1 MQVTDAIAGRRALMR
16 PFVVF
21 FFVLLSGVVSP
32 HAHAAIDCDP
42 KYANSGAYPSDP
54 QCPLNAASADFGGMG
69 GSSCGEPLVITAY
82 CSGPTTGTT
91 SEPSSPDGTAT
102 ADGDG
107 TDDAD
112 DQSGGADGSGNSA
125 GSDDSGTS
133 GDASDSSGAGN
144 SGGSGGCGDGGATAG
159 CGSSTS
165 GADPVKLNTGQFHL
179 VVHDL
184 RVSDTIPLDLARVY
198 RSSAYDSSGRPMA
211 GAFGIGTTFNYDS
224 YLTVS
229 AADSNNLR
237 QLIQLYLPSGIR
249 VSFTLRA
256 GTTSTWDDLTSPGKY
271 FRATITGSGTKLL
284 TLRDGR
290 TMQFTML
297 GGLYRLTRL
306 QDRNGNTV
314 TIARDSKTGALTK
327 LTSPNSR
334 SLTFTSVI
342 GAHGTPLI
350 SRVTDGLNRQVSY
363 QYDGLDRLTQVT
375 DAAGGLWKYS
385 WDDKSRL
392 VGVMDPEGNQQVI
405 NTYDDNDRVVSQR
418 LADGSTFAMA
428 YTVTGGKIT
437 QTEVTDRRGSIRRLE
452 FDANGRVQRN
462 TYPAGQNIAQVQ
474 AYGYDTTG
482 RMTSAAVGD
491 RQYVFVYDA
500 NGNRITDADQYGTL
514 VTRTFDTYSRLLT
527 KAQAGDPQR
536 GVSTVYAYDS
546 KGNLLSTT
554 DRLGNRTVFTN
565 DGQGRRLT
573 VTDALKGV
581 TKYVWTGAD
590 LTSVTDP
597 LNRTTQFTTDA
608 VGRLTAVQDPQ
619 GNRTQRTL
627 DALGRTVDITDAL
640 NGVTRFTWDRN
651 GHRLSQ
657 SDRKGVTTRYTYN
670 SIGRPL
676 TKTDPL
682 GNSESYAWNSAG
694 QIAAVTDRKGQV
706 TTYIY
711 DAAGR
716 TAELDFRTTAGAPPV
731 RSWVYGWNNTT
742 GKLSGTSDFFPTP
755 EGRAQKEADMVFA
768 YDAVTG
774 KLKRTLDLPT
784 IQGLWSYRYA
794 PDTRDVAGID
804 MDRATV
810 NYSRDAEHRVTQI
823 QYQVND
829 EDVRTFGYS
838 YDALGRRSQVTFA
851 NGITAIY
858 AWDAASQLTGIT
870 YKRTDG
876 SVLGDLTYG
885 YDLAGRRIKAGGSLA
900 KVSLPQAVNDAQY
913 NAANQLTRWAG
924 KTFAYDLNGNV
935 VSDGINQYNWNEQ
948 GLLGQ
953 ISGAVTASFSY
964 DILGRRKDRTVNG
977 HRMQTTW
984 IGDEMNFMMPDG
996 DWSQRIRVFSPYP
1009 TSSVDE
1015 LTFRRIGDDSSQD
1028 RYVLRDA
1035 NNNVIA
1041 LTDAQQ
1047 QSQTLYSY
1055 EPYGATM
1062 QTGLADPN
1070 TQQYTGRENDGTGL
1084 YYYRSRYYSPSI
1096 GRFISEDPI
1105 GWASGQTNAYAYVGG
1120 NPVQFDDPYGLHKR
1134 DLWYGY
1140 DDKNFR
1146 DWVHGI
1152 KQDEGISGAV
1162 NFSKPMLDDLWSQ
1175 WNGEGCPAGKGGKS
1189 GKGGQSR
1196 Y

>member
-16 PFVVF
+16 PFVLF
-21 FFVLLSGVVSP
+21 FFALLSGFVSP
-32 HAHAAIDCDP
+32 HAHAAIDCETR
-42 KYANSGAYPSDP
+42 YINSGAYPADP
-54 QCPLNAASADFGGMG
+54 QCPLNAASADFGGTG
-69 GSSCGEPLVITAY
+69 GYVCGDTSTIAAY

-91 SEPSSPDGTAT
+91 SEPSSPDGTIT

-112 DQSGGADGSGNSA
+112 DQTGGADGSGGSA
-125 GSDDSGTS
+125 SPDG
-133 GDASDSSGAGN
+133 SDSSGG
-144 SGGSGGCGDGGATAG
+144 SGDAGGCGDGGATAG

-179 VVHDL
+179 VAHDL
-184 RVSDTIPLDLARVY
+184 RVGDTISLDLARVY
-198 RSSAYDSSGRPMA
+198 RSGAYDSSGRPMA
-211 GAFGIGTTFNYDS
+211 GAFGVGTTFNYDS

-249 VSFTLRA
+249 VSFTLRS
-256 GTTSTWDDLTSPGKY
+256 GSTSTWDDLTSPGKY

-290 TMQFTML
+290 TMQFTMI
-297 GGLYRLTRL
+297 GGVHRLTRL

-314 TIARDSKTGALTK
+314 TITRDSKTGAVTK
-327 LTSPNSR
+327 LTSPNGR
-334 SLTFTSVI
+334 SLAFTSVT
-342 GAHGTPLI
+342 GTRGTPLV
-350 SRVTDGLNRQVSY
+350 SRVTDALNRQVSY
-363 QYDGLDRLTQVT
+363 QYDGQDRLIQIT

-392 VGVMDPEGNQQVI
+392 VGVTDPEGNQQVI
-405 NTYDDNDRVVSQR
+405 NTYDDNDRVVRQK

-428 YTVTGGKIT
+428 YTVTGGTIT

-452 FDANGRVQRN
+452 FDVNGRVQRN
-462 TYPAGQNIAQVQ
+462 TYPAGQSIAQVQ
-474 AYGYDTTG
+474 TYVYDAAG
-482 RMTSAAVGD
+482 RMTSATVGD
-491 RQYVFVYDA
+491 RQYAFAYDA

-514 VTRTFDTYSRLLT
+514 VTRTFDAYSRLLT

-536 GVSTVYAYDS
+536 AVSLAYTYDS
-546 KGNLLSTT
+546 KGNLLSAT
-554 DRLGNRTVFTN
+554 DRLGNRTTFTN
-565 DGQGRRLT
+565 DSQGRRLT
-573 VTDALKGV
+573 VTDPLKGLIA
-581 TKYVWTGAD
+581 YVWTGAD
-590 LTSVTDP
+590 LTGVTDP

-608 VGRLTAVQDPQ
+608 AGRVTAVQDPQ

-627 DALGRTVDITDAL
+627 DALGRTLDITDAL
-640 NGVTRFTWDRN
+640 NNVIRLTWDRN
-651 GHRLSQ
+651 GHLLSQ
-657 SDRKGVTTRYTYN
+657 SDPKGVTTRYKYN
-670 SIGRPL
+670 SIGRPQ
-676 TKTDPL
+676 TRTDPL
-682 GNSESYAWNSAG
+682 GNSESYEWNSAG

-716 TAELDFRTTAGAPPV
+716 TVQTDFRTAAGAAPV
-731 RSWVYGWNNTT
+731 RSWVYGWDNKT
-742 GKLSGTSDFFPTP
+742 GNLSGTQDFFPTAD
-755 EGRAQKEADMVFA
+755 GRNQKEVDTIFY

-774 KLKRTLDLPT
+774 KLIRTLDAPT
-784 IQGLWSYRYA
+784 IQGIWTYRYA
-794 PDTRDVAGID
+794 PDTREVAGID

-838 YDALGRRSQVTFA
+838 YDALGRLSKVTFA
-851 NGITAIY
+851 NGIAAIY

-870 YKRTDG
+870 YKRVDG

-885 YDLAGRRIKAGGSLA
+885 YDLAGRRVKAGGSLA
-900 KVSLPQAVNDAQY
+900 KISLPQAVGDAQY

-924 KTFAYDLNGNV
+924 KTFSFDLNGNV
-935 VSDGINQYNWNEQ
+935 LSDGTNQYSWNEQ

-953 ISGAVTASFSY
+953 ISGAATASFSY
-964 DILGRRKDRTVNG
+964 DMFGRRKDRTING

-984 IGDEMNFMMPDG
+984 IGDEMNFMVPDG

-1009 TSSVDE
+1009 TNGVDE

-1035 NNNVIA
+1035 NDNVLA

-1047 QSQTLYSY
+1047 QTQTQYSY

-1070 TQQYTGRENDGTGL
+1070 MQQYTGRENDGTGL
-1084 YYYRSRYYSPSI
+1084 YYYRNRYYNPATA
-1096 GRFISEDPI
+1096 RFISEDPV
-1105 GWASGQTNAYAYVGG
+1105 GWASGQTNAYAYVNG
-1120 NPVQFDDPYGLHKR
+1120 NPVQFNDPFGESKLMPITGGPPGGFIVHPFKPKVNYYDSNG
-1134 DLWYGY
+1134 DLSAQYHG
-1140 DDKNFR
+1140 DHSHDGMRPHGHNAGPNFDR
-1146 DWVHGI
+1146 
-1152 KQDEGISGAV
+1152 DEGL
-1162 NFSKPMLDDLWSQ
+1162 PL
-1175 WNGEGCPAGKGGKS
+1175 CPIP
-1189 GKGGQSR
+1189 
-1196 Y
+1196 

>member
-1 MQVTDAIAGRRALMR
+1 MQVNDDLAGQRALMR
-16 PFVVF
+16 PFVLF
-21 FFVLLSGVVSP
+21 FFILFSGLVSP
-32 HAHAAIDCDP
+32 HARAAIDCQTR
-42 KYANSGAYPSDP
+42 YINSGAYPGDP
-54 QCPLNAASADFGGMG
+54 QCQLNAASADFGRMG
-69 GSSCGEPLVITAY
+69 GYVCGDPSTIAAY

-91 SEPSSPDGTAT
+91 SEPSSPDGTIT

-112 DQSGGADGSGNSA
+112 DQSGGADGSG
-125 GSDDSGTS
+125 GSTDPNDPDRSGGS
-133 GDASDSSGAGN
+133 GDA
-144 SGGSGGCGDGGATAG
+144 GGCGDGGATAG

-179 VVHDL
+179 VAHDL
-184 RVSDTIPLDLARVY
+184 RVGDTISLDLARVY
-198 RSSAYDSSGRPMA
+198 RSGAYDSSGRPMA

-249 VSFTLRA
+249 VSFTLRS
-256 GTTSTWDDLTSPGKY
+256 GSTSTWDDLTSPGKY
-271 FRATITGSGTKLL
+271 FRATISGSGTKLL

-297 GGLYRLTRL
+297 GGVYRLTRL

-314 TIARDSKTGALTK
+314 TITRDSKTGAVSR
-327 LTSPNSR
+327 LTSPNGR

-342 GAHGTPLI
+342 GTRGTPLV
-350 SRVTDGLNRQVSY
+350 SRVTDALNRQVSY
-363 QYDGLDRLTQVT
+363 QYDGQDRLIQVT
-375 DAAGGLWKYS
+375 DAAGGLWKYG

-392 VGVMDPEGNQQVI
+392 VGVTDPEGNQQVI
-405 NTYDDNDRVVSQR
+405 NTYDDNDRVVGQR

-428 YTVTGGKIT
+428 YTVIDGTIT

-452 FDANGRVQRN
+452 FDANGRVVRN
-462 TYPAGQNIAQVQ
+462 TYPAGQSIAQVQ
-474 AYGYDTTG
+474 TYGYDATG
-482 RMTSAAVGD
+482 RMTSATVGD
-491 RQYVFVYDA
+491 RQYTFAYDA

-514 VTRTFDTYSRLLT
+514 VTRTFDAYSRLLT
-527 KAQAGDPQR
+527 KAQAGDSQR
-536 GVSTVYAYDS
+536 GVSLAYTYDS
-546 KGNLLSTT
+546 KGNLLSAT
-554 DRLGNRTVFTN
+554 DRLGNRTSFTN
-565 DGQGRRLT
+565 DSQGRRLT

-581 TKYVWTGAD
+581 LTYVWTGAD
-590 LTSVTDP
+590 LSSVTDP
-597 LNRTTQFTTDA
+597 LNRTTQFTADA
-608 VGRLTAVQDPQ
+608 AGRVTAVQDLQ
-619 GNRTQRTL
+619 GNRMQRTL

-640 NGVTRFTWDRN
+640 NNVTRFTWDRN
-651 GHRLSQ
+651 GHLLSQ
-657 SDRKGVTTRYTYN
+657 SDPKGVTTRYTYN
-670 SIGRPL
+670 SIGRPQ
-676 TKTDPL
+676 TRTDPL
-682 GNSESYAWNSAG
+682 GNNESYEWNSAG

-706 TTYIY
+706 TAYSY

-716 TAELDFRTTAGAPPV
+716 LVRTDFRPTAGAAPV
-731 RSWVYGWNNTT
+731 RSWVYGWDNKT
-742 GKLSGTSDFFPTP
+742 GNLSGTQDFFPTAD
-755 EGRAQKEADMVFA
+755 GRNQKEVDTVFY

-774 KLKRTLDLPT
+774 KLVRTFDSPT
-784 IQGLWSYRYA
+784 IQGIWTYRYA
-794 PDTRDVAGID
+794 PDTREVAGID

-810 NYSRDAEHRVTQI
+810 SYTRDAEHRVTQI

-838 YDALGRRSQVTFA
+838 YDALGRPTQATFA
-851 NGITAIY
+851 NGIAAIY

-870 YKRTDG
+870 YKRADG

-900 KVSLPQAVNDAQY
+900 KVSLPQAVGDAQY

-924 KTFAYDLNGNV
+924 KTFSYDLNGNV
-935 VSDGINQYNWNEQ
+935 VSDGTNQYSWNEQ
-948 GLLGQ
+948 GLLSQ
-953 ISGAVTASFSY
+953 ISGGMTASFSY
-964 DILGRRKDRTVNG
+964 DMFGRRKDRTVNG

-984 IGDEMNFMMPDG
+984 IGDEMNFMVPDG
-996 DWSQRIRVFSPYP
+996 DWSQRIRAFSPYP
-1009 TSSVDE
+1009 TSGVDQ

-1028 RYVLRDA
+1028 RYVLRDG

-1047 QSQTLYSY
+1047 ESRTLYSY

-1070 TQQYTGRENDGTGL
+1070 PQQYTGRENDGTGL
-1084 YYYRSRYYSPSI
+1084 YYYRNRYYSPQT

-1120 NPVQFDDPYGLHKR
+1120 NPVQFNDPYGLHKG
-1134 DLWYGY
+1134 DQWYGY
-1140 DDKNFR
+1140 NDKNFR

-1152 KQDEGISGAV
+1152 KQDEGIPGSV
-1162 NFSKPMLDDLWSQ
+1162 NFTKPMLDDFWNQ
-1175 WNGEGCPAGKGGKS
+1175 WNGEGCPVGKGGKS
-1189 GKGGQSR
+1189 GKGGRSR